1 MGIYTEIQ
9 TFKISKVQKETLNKL
24 KTQKVNISKFIRDAI
39 KEKIDCEKLV
49 KEDNRKKY
57 TIEYLTQLLNN
68 SF

>member
-1 MGIYTEIQ
+1 MEIYTEIQ

-39 KEKIDCEKLV
+39 NEKIEREQLV